1 MIKRTLL
8 VLPILGLVFAGT
20 VFAPAPTEAQKK
32 GKKGQ
37 SAKIQHGI
45 VVKSEPIDLSE
56 NKAPKGA
63 LVGGS
68 IGLVTGG
75 SSGYNRRRNAAIGA
89 AGGAILGAATSKKQ
103 MGLLYT
109 VEVTGGV
116 VQIVTDQTEIHEG
129 DCVLIEET
137 GQGANIRR
145 VSDEVCSPAA
155 AAVVADLEEEF
166 QEEAEE
172 CASAR
177 KELAAASTDE
187 ELDRALTKMDILCSN

>member
-1 MIKRTLL
+1 MKRLLIVTPVLAVIVAGL
-8 VLPILGLVFAGT
+8 VL
-20 VFAPAPTEAQKK
+20 APAPLQAQQK

-89 AGGAILGAATSKKQ
+89 AGGAILGGATSKKQ

-116 VQIVTDQTEIHEG
+116 VKVVTDQTEIHKG

-155 AAVVADLEEEF
+155 AAVVADLQEEF

-172 CASAR
+172 CATAR
-177 KELAAASTDE
+177 KELAAADTDE
-187 ELDRALTKMDILCSN
+187 ELERALTKMDILCSN

>member
-56 NKAPKGA
+56 
-63 LVGGS
+63 
-68 IGLVTGG
+68 G

-89 AGGAILGAATSKKQ
+89 SGGAILGAATSKKQ

-137 GQGANIRR
+137 VQGANIRR

>member
-1 MIKRTLL
+1 MKRLLIVTPVLPVIVAGL
-8 VLPILGLVFAGT
+8 VL
-20 VFAPAPTEAQKK
+20 APAPSQAQQK

-89 AGGAILGAATSKKQ
+89 AGGAILGGATSKKQ

-116 VQIVTDQTEIHEG
+116 VKVVTDQTEIHKG

-155 AAVVADLEEEF
+155 AAVVADLQEEF

-172 CASAR
+172 CATAR
-177 KELAAASTDE
+177 KELAAADTDE
-187 ELDRALTKMDILCSN
+187 ELERALTKMDILCSN

>member
-1 MIKRTLL
+1 MKRLKVTTPFVVLAVAVLL
-8 VLPILGLVFAGT
+8 
-20 VFAPAPTEAQKK
+20 FAPPPGKAQQKAR
-32 GKKGQ
+32 KGQ
-37 SAKIQHGI
+37 SAKIQHGR
-45 VVKSEPIDLSE
+45 VVKSEQVDLSE

-89 AGGAILGAATSKKQ
+89 AAGGILGAAGSTKQ
-103 MGLLYT
+103 MGLMYT

-116 VQIVTDQTEIHEG
+116 VKVVTDQTEIHKG

-172 CASAR
+172 CARAR
-177 KELAAASTDE
+177 KEVAVATTDE

>member
-1 MIKRTLL
+1 MKRMSVIAAL
-8 VLPILGLVFAGT
+8 VALVVAGLVS
-20 VFAPAPTEAQKK
+20 APTPLKAQKK

-45 VVKSEPIDLSE
+45 VVKSERMDLSE

-103 MGLLYT
+103 MGLMYT

-116 VQIVTDQTEIHEG
+116 VQVVTDQTEIQEG

-137 GQGANIRR
+137 SQGANIRR

-177 KELAAASTDE
+177 KELAAS
-187 ELDRALTKMDILCSN
+187 LDRRGARARPDEDGHSV